1 MSGFEHLCGGV
12 IINEWQLL
20 TAAHCVYNRIK
31 SNWLILAG
39 TGNAKILHSGNV
51 GNDNSFKT
59 YKVLY
64 VKMHEKYLDT
74 EYHDDIAIVTVETPF
89 DLDKQNID
97 KIRMEENFEI
107 PQASEL
113 CRIGGNDFILTTF
126 LKIFYV
132 FQ

>member
-1 MSGFEHLCGGV
+1 M
-12 IINEWQLL
+12 L
-20 TAAHCVYNRIK
+20 TAAHCVYNRKK
-31 SNWLILAG
+31 SDWLILAG
-39 TGNAKILHSGNV
+39 TANARILHEENSV
-51 GNDNSFKT
+51 GDGNSFKT

-64 VKMHEKYLDT
+64 VKIHEKYIDT

-89 DLDKQNID
+89 DLDKENID

-113 CRIGGNDFILTTF
+113 CRIGGNDFFLTTF
-126 LKIFYV
+126 LKLFYV